1 MVHFAEINQALPP
14 YSMLQYIRRAEM
26 TKLLQRT
33 CLRYLQTTLIMGEG
47 GLVSEFMWEI
57 AWRNK
62 WKIKESFE
70 KPAIF
75 FILNALFLMFRICQ
89 MVFWLTGLLLDHFD
103 PQKNWSVEIMGRYN
117 GFLSFKVNIL
127 SIQSVLF
134 SWHAILLVHR

>member
-1 MVHFAEINQALPP
+1 MVHFAEINQALPT
-14 YSMLQYIRRAEM
+14 YSMLQYIRRVEIP
-26 TKLLQRT
+26 KLLQRT

-47 GLVSEFMWEI
+47 GLVVEFMWEI

-89 MVFWLTGLLLDHFD
+89 MVLWLIGLLLDHFD
-103 PQKNWSVEIMGRYN
+103 PHKNWSVEIMGRYN